1 MKTLTLLVGKYC
13 GLCEDARMQIRFAQ
27 EDAAFEVEE
36 IMIEGDEVLEAEYFL
51 RIPVLM
57 DGDKIV
63 QEGNIDF
70 VTIIEFLTNN
80 K

>member
-1 MKTLTLLVGKYC
+1 MKTLTLLVGKNC
-13 GLCEDARMQIRFAQ
+13 GLCEDAHIQIRFAK
-27 EDAAFEVEE
+27 EDMTFEVEE
-36 IMIEGDEVLEAEYFL
+36 KMIEEDEVLETEYFM

-70 VTIIEFLTNN
+70 VTIIEYLTNN
-80 K
+80 E